1 MFNINKPIKPHEVVL
16 RVVNQYVQTFSV
28 SQGTDVS
35 KTLKVTSVGKFV
47 LTQQNDN
54 RSATLTM

>member
-1 MFNINKPIKPHEVVL
+1 VSKTLKPHEVVL
-16 RVVNQYVQTFSV
+16 RVVNQYVQTYSV

-47 LTQQNDN
+47 LTH
-54 RSATLTM
+54 